1 MKGWVGF
8 AFSVSLRFI
17 FFKTTMFQAVF
28 SDPFCN
34 SANTDMNLRK
44 FWEIIAFFFYLR
56 GFVYT
61 FLNLYFA
68 LSLAAASVL
77 L

>member
-1 MKGWVGF
+1 
-8 AFSVSLRFI
+8 
-17 FFKTTMFQAVF
+17 MFQAVF